1 MYRTQDFLK
10 SEWTFQIRGGRG
22 GGGHISEIQAMV
34 GDSVYATKI
43 NKVLWR
49 LGGHAII
56 ITSFLLFLVQNFKTA
71 SHNQNINKMYTDTTK
86 E

>member
-1 MYRTQDFLK
+1 
-10 SEWTFQIRGGRG
+10 
-22 GGGHISEIQAMV
+22 MV

-43 NKVLWR
+43 NKVMWR